1 MGDPNSVHDLE
12 NYVVGPAAGGLVLG
26 PDGSLDFARSFERIN
41 YPPLLASL
49 SVRNNV
55 QAAVGSHPVDFLAM
69 TIPKAALTFA
79 AGDAPTAIPSGF
91 TRARTNRL

>member
-1 MGDPNSVHDLE
+1 MEELIPKRAMGDPNSVQDLQ
-12 NYVVGPAAGGLVLG
+12 NYVVGPAAGGLVLA

-55 QAAVGSHPVDFLAM
+55 QAPLGSHPVDFLA
-69 TIPKAALTFA
+69 
-79 AGDAPTAIPSGF
+79 IPSGRF
-91 TRARTNRL
+91 HLAVRQRG